1 MMNKTTEK
9 AEVCEACGCAGEMG
23 FIIKEGDDIAEVVI
37 HAEHKKA
44 LETELEKYVALAFE
58 VSKEVQTPNTSG
70 YRCRHRRFHS
80 ANGQIPIWCEC

>member
-1 MMNKTTEK
+1 
-9 AEVCEACGCAGEMG
+9 MG

-58 VSKEVQTPNTSG
+58 VSKESNTKYHLSLK
-70 YRCRHRRFHS
+70 
-80 ANGQIPIWCEC
+80 IPPSQLSNSNLV